1 MMKQLVKIFLT
12 LIAVAGSI
20 TIRAQH
26 VNLSNFYLIPNDKE
40 VLMYWTIDSGPTCN
54 GITVWHSTDSLNY
67 EEIGNIGGVCGGSSS
82 ATPYNFTHDSPI
94 LNSINYYKLRLGY
107 AQFSEI
113 KTITI
118 KYTQP
123 GKLYVYPNPTS
134 DQTIIE
140 FNNDHLDR
148 YSVFISDNLGNVVH
162 KKEGVTEGR
171 VQVNTT
177 VWNSGTYFI
186 TVTDNG
192 GRVLKEKLVITK

>member
-1 MMKQLVKIFLT
+1 MMKQIVKIFLS
-12 LIAVAGSI
+12 LIAFVISI
-20 TIRAQH
+20 SVSAQH

-67 EEIGNIGGVCGGSSS
+67 EEIGNIGGVCGSSSS
-82 ATPYNFTHDSPI
+82 ATPYNFTHYSPV
-94 LNSINYYKLRLGY
+94 LNSTNYYKLRLGY

-123 GKLYVYPNPTS
+123 GKLYVYPNPTI

-140 FNNDHLDR
+140 FNNDHLDK
-148 YSVFISDNLGNVVH
+148 YSVIISNNLGNVIY
-162 KKEGVTEGR
+162 KAEGITEGR

-177 VWNSGTYFI
+177 GWNSGTYFI